1 VLKSKKYVGVYK
13 RLVKNGDVSFVVTF
27 SIAEKH
33 YKKTVGKKS
42 EGMDELQAFL
52 ARKQLI
58 KKHSQENFVEIPKKL
73 TLNDLAEKYFSSREL
88 HSRSIPT
95 IKKVYEYRIGELGK
109 KELSNITPEDIEE
122 TQRLLLASGL
132 KKITANMT
140 TELIRIIINWG
151 IQRNHY
157 EGKNPAIGLDFTKIQ
172 AHRRRFLSESEV
184 ALLIDCVKKDRQL
197 YIFTIIG
204 LCIGARISS
213 LCQITKKDINFD
225 TGQINIIDA
234 KNNSHYTSYIA
245 NQTVKDEL
253 ETYTEDLRDSDFL
266 FNSKQGTLQKKLQK
280 ILHSLFNANVTD
292 SLDKVVVHTLRH
304 TFASNLA
311 MAGTSPLTIK
321 KLMNHSSL
329 KMTER
334 YVKFSQDSIL
344 EAVKKLTFLAK

>member
-13 RLVKNGDVSFVVTF
+13 RLVKNGDVSFVVIFT
-27 SIAEKH
+27 IAKKF
-33 YKKTVGKKS
+33 YKKIVGKKS

-109 KELSNITPEDIEE
+109 KELTKITPENIEQF
-122 TQRLLLASGL
+122 QRQLLLSGL
-132 KKITANMT
+132 KKNT
-140 TELIRIIINWG
+140 INVATRLLATIFTWG
-151 IQRNHY
+151 IDRNY
-157 EGKNPAIGLDFTKIQ
+157 YDGRNPAKYIRFSQ
-172 AHRRRFLSESEV
+172 ARSERRRFLSESEIAELFTHV
-184 ALLIDCVKKDRQL
+184 RKDRQL
-197 YIFTIIG
+197 YILTILA
-204 LCIGARISS
+204 LCIGARVRSVY
-213 LCQITKKDINFD
+213 QITKKDINFD
-225 TGQINIIDA
+225 TGQINIIDI
-234 KNNSHYTSYIA
+234 KNNSHYTSYIT

-266 FNSKQGTLQKKLQK
+266 FHSKQKTLQKKLLK
-280 ILHSLFNANVTD
+280 ILNILFNANVVD

-329 KMTER
+329 KITER